1 MTVGQRIQEHRKKNG
16 LSQEELGQRL
26 LVSRQTVSLWE
37 KDQTLPT
44 VDNLL
49 LLKDIFGISVDEL
62 LGKEEEPQALEEKEP
77 KALEKHTFTYEEE
90 LLKKMYK
97 GQSSVFLSMVVLF
110 AVATVAG
117 FWLEAPFYAGLCT
130 AATGIMVFLWWN
142 NRKERN
148 YVMKS
153 FPGKTVEVSLYDGE
167 LVFATNSD
175 EGTPIV
181 HCIPFDQINTVSV
194 DNFFYHL
201 YHGSMLYLFPVGL
214 FQKGALEPDS
224 RLELLLKSNLP
235 KNKRTA
241 VKGLWRWI
249 SFGLVYLCL
258 LSPFLGVLAA
268 VGVGLL
274 AEGEDFLL
282 LDYYWVHYL
291 MMILPLA
298 SVAVGIYLRSKK
310 KKATKNIVVGIF
322 CGMILF
328 SIGSGVNS
336 STADMDRAYAEETFA
351 WAECTLG
358 LVLPETELMLNTLDE
373 ETLLE
378 DGFYEFT
385 TVCIAV
391 ITPGGRESFE
401 AGLTPEANWLSD
413 LPEEV
418 KAILPFEGGYDHIL
432 LYNSYTE
439 EYNCLPAEEG
449 WYFFT
454 CLLYDEETGTVTL
467 WDFSREYVPSA

>member
-49 LLKDIFGISVDEL
+49 LLKEIFGISVDEL
-62 LGKEEEPQALEEKEP
+62 LEKEEEPQALEEKEP

-90 LLKKMYK
+90 ILKKMYK
-97 GQSSVFLSMVVLF
+97 GQSSVFISMIVLF
-110 AVATVAG
+110 AVATVVG
-117 FWLEAPFYAGLCT
+117 FWLEAPFYAGLGT

-148 YVMKS
+148 CVMKNV
-153 FPGKTVEVSLYDGE
+153 PGKTVEVSLFDGE
-167 LVFATNSD
+167 MTFATTGD
-175 EGTPIV
+175 TGTPIV
-181 HCIPFDQINTVSV
+181 HCIPYDQINTVSV

-201 YHGSMLYLFPVGL
+201 YHGSTLYLFPVSL

-258 LSPFLGVLAA
+258 LSPFLGVIAA
-268 VGVGLL
+268 TGVGFL

-310 KKATKNIVVGIF
+310 KKATKNIVVGLL
-322 CGMILF
+322 CGLLLF
-328 SIGSGVNS
+328 SIAN
-336 STADMDRAYAEETFA
+336 
-351 WAECTLG
+351 
-358 LVLPETELMLNTLDE
+358 TEFDLDYTDE
-373 ETLLE
+373 EYAQVTFSMAEYAGVILPKTDFMTTTFYEEAILE
-378 DGFYEFT
+378 DDSYEIT
-385 TVCIAV
+385 AVCIAV
-391 ITPGGRESFE
+391 ISADERGAFE
-401 AGLTPEANWLSD
+401 AGLTEEANWLPD

-418 KAILPFEGGYDHIL
+418 KAILPFEGGYDYIL
-432 LYNSYTE
+432 LYNWHTE
-439 EYNCLPAEEG
+439 EYNCLPTEE
-449 WYFFT
+449 WRCSFDCF
-454 CLLYDEETGTVTL
+454 LYDSETGIVTL
-467 WDFSREYVPSA
+467 WEFCWGNAS